1 MLRES
6 TARSQGL
13 HTTPRPET
21 TIIYGNGQSSTTH
34 QQTRLGQ
41 LEAIVCPD
49 QDLHEDLISV
59 NPLLDQGFRL
69 TMQADRGE
77 LVNDERGTSI
87 ARWSV
92 DLDDLAAASASIPEL
107 NESAQLL
114 PVVQAKAVIYS
125 IPKSIREKVISLHE
139 RLGHANTEAMCDAL
153 SGDSP
158 AWTHSYIT
166 PAQVRR
172 VMRRHR
178 CLICLLSKRPRP
190 PISAPSGDRRN
201 IPPGSCLSGD
211 IGKQE
216 IHC

>member
-1 MLRES
+1 
-6 TARSQGL
+6 
-13 HTTPRPET
+13 
-21 TIIYGNGQSSTTH
+21 
-34 QQTRLGQ
+34 
-41 LEAIVCPD
+41 
-49 QDLHEDLISV
+49 
-59 NPLLDQGFRL
+59 
-69 TMQADRGE
+69 MQADRGE

-211 IGKQE
+211 IVPVSPAAYDGSTMYFLFADVATGYLLAFVGKAKDSFLEAFKQADGATRSKRLDLMPKQF
-216 IHC
+216 